1 MRKLP
6 VSPFKIAST
15 VGEVQSIMESP
26 SRVLVTGADAEHLDK
41 VVGALDGVD
50 TRGAS
55 VIDSRVIE
63 PGASLPPEAFSDST
77 AACIIVASTGELAAG
92 ALSDSLAKLDRKGRG
107 AVVML
112 TRAPGFEM
120 TFPGV
125 GPGRVV
131 GMSMDGT
138 PPADLLAEA
147 VVEAAGDQSVALAA
161 RLPALRDAA
170 CRHVIKK
177 AARQNAVVG
186 CIFFLPGA
194 DMPVMTLNEARMVLR
209 LAAAHGEEVSVERAL
224 ELLGVVGAGFGFRS
238 IARQALDFMPGPGW
252 LVKGAVA
259 YGGTR
264 ALGSAARSYFNGE
277 VRVTPSRLAPL
288 VERLQRLRG

>member
-26 SRVLVTGADAEHLDK
+26 SRLLVTGADPE
-41 VVGALDGVD
+41 ALDSVAVALGGPNSGAPID
-50 TRGAS
+50 T
-55 VIDSRVIE
+55 RVIE
-63 PGASLPPEAFSDST
+63 TGAALPTEAFSDSV
-77 AACIIVASTGELAAG
+77 AACIIVASTDELADG
-92 ALSDSLAKLDRKGRG
+92 ALSESLARLSHKGRR

-125 GPGRVV
+125 GSSRVV

-138 PPADLLAEA
+138 PPADVLAAA
-147 VVEAAGDQSVALAA
+147 VVDAAGDSSIALAA
-161 RLPALRDAA
+161 KLPVLRDAT

-177 AARQNAVVG
+177 TARQNAVVG
-186 CIFFLPGA
+186 CIFFLPGT
-194 DMPVMTLNEARMVLR
+194 DMPVMTLNEARMILR
-209 LAAAHGEEVSVERAL
+209 LAAAHGEEVGVERAI
-224 ELLGVVGAGFGFRS
+224 ELLGVVGAGFGFRAL
-238 IARQALDFMPGPGW
+238 ARQALDFMPGPGW
-252 LVKGAVA
+252 AVKGAVA
-259 YGGTR
+259 YSGTR
-264 ALGSAARSYFNGE
+264 ALGEAARTYFDGG